1 MNRVHYKFA
10 PNKLN
15 YEIILRPSQT
25 GEFVQ
30 KFVNID
36 DVKFGRDE
44 ELVMSEVPQKTQ
56 ARKPLPRIT
65 PTKDK
70 EESALDGNTAKKNE
84 NKHYILNDNEFKEKY
99 INEITKKSRMINL
112 ANHQIYLPP
121 MISSS
126 SSLINN
132 PKNFLPLNSESV
144 NLDLT
149 NDTSID
155 LSNRTMFFLF
165 NNVIILTKIYYYID
179 NNDSRAEYQSA
190 GLNVSPSCEC
200 VNIVSCDKEE
210 ASEFLHSQ
218 NCHMKAQKQ
227 PANIGFAAPSSL
239 FMFTQRKHF

>member
-10 PNKLN
+10 PNKHN

-44 ELVMSEVPQKTQ
+44 ELVMSEVPQKQ
-56 ARKPLPRIT
+56 HARKPIT
-65 PTKDK
+65 PTNVK
-70 EESALDGNTAKKNE
+70 EDALDGNAIKKNE

-132 PKNFLPLNSESV
+132 PKLANNFLPLNSESV

-155 LSNRTMFFLF
+155 LSITKTCFPF
-165 NNVIILTKIYYYID
+165 NNHIDINLLT
-179 NNDSRAEYQSA
+179 
-190 GLNVSPSCEC
+190 
-200 VNIVSCDKEE
+200 
-210 ASEFLHSQ
+210 
-218 NCHMKAQKQ
+218 
-227 PANIGFAAPSSL
+227 
-239 FMFTQRKHF
+239 

>member
-10 PNKLN
+10 PNKHN

-44 ELVMSEVPQKTQ
+44 VLTMSEVPQKQ
-56 ARKPLPRIT
+56 HARKPLPRIT

-70 EESALDGNTAKKNE
+70 EDALDGNTMIRKNE

-132 PKNFLPLNSESV
+132 PKLANNFLPLNSESV

-155 LSNRTMFFLF
+155 LSNQ
-165 NNVIILTKIYYYID
+165 TKFSI
-179 NNDSRAEYQSA
+179 
-190 GLNVSPSCEC
+190 
-200 VNIVSCDKEE
+200 
-210 ASEFLHSQ
+210 
-218 NCHMKAQKQ
+218 
-227 PANIGFAAPSSL
+227 
-239 FMFTQRKHF
+239 